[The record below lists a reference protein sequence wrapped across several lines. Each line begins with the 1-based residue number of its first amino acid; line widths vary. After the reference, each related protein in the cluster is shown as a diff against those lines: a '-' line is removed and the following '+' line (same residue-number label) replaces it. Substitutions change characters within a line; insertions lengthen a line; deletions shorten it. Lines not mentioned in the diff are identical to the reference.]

1 MTKLKDIEKGK
12 RVCDE
17 LLEEIDELEEEKI
30 KLVVKLL
37 KKISI
42 HREYGE
48 TFYEFNLRVQKEI
61 LQFIRSWE
69 KKIKALA

>member
-1 MTKLKDIEKGK
+1 MSKLKDVEKGK

-17 LLEEIDELEEEKI
+17 LLDEIDDLEEKKI

-37 KKISI
+37 KKVNI

-48 TFYEFNLRVQKEI
+48 TFYEFNLRIQKEI

-69 KKIKALA
+69 EKIKK